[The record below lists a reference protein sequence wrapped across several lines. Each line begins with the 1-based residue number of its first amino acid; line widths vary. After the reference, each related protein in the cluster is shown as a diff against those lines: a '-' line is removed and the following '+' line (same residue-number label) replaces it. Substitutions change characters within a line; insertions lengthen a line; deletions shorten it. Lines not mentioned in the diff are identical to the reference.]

1 MDNAGL
7 VGKTLESKQCNIKI
21 MLCAKKMCYGLSVLI
36 IYDRRFRPT
45 QEGQENFSKWQGR
58 KYLKK
63 EQGSTLYR
71 HAEGWKEKAQGEQ
84 YTITMIQTIN
94 DSVWLESRQ
103 IHGIYRVKLTYPGK
117 KMDV

>member
-1 MDNAGL
+1 MATIMDNAGL

-63 EQGSTLYR
+63 NRDQHYIDMLKDGKR
-71 HAEGWKEKAQGEQ
+71 KHR
-84 YTITMIQTIN
+84 
-94 DSVWLESRQ
+94 ESNILLQ
-103 IHGIYRVKLTYPGK
+103 
-117 KMDV
+117 